1 MGKPI
6 FPPKEYGVSRTPFSF
21 RGEYK
26 TQLDTLQTSKRPPMK
41 DILTVRRGGGKR
53 IGQFCGRTVLGC
65 AKTTFPG
72 CVTLCEILFIFSRNR
87 LYSPEP
93 RIKHAG
99 AFLRESRPHEIALS
113 LPPACATFSTQS
125 RFYQSSRYCTGWNE
139 RLPEQ
144 SIPRM
149 FLAERRTHL
158 FVIFAD
164 RFSEMQTR
172 GV

>member
-6 FPPKEYGVSRTPFSF
+6 FPPKENGVSRTPFSF

-87 LYSPEP
+87 LYS
-93 RIKHAG
+93 
-99 AFLRESRPHEIALS
+99 
-113 LPPACATFSTQS
+113 

-172 GV
+172 GVWDTEKREDVIYILSPIALIAMMTTLRFTH